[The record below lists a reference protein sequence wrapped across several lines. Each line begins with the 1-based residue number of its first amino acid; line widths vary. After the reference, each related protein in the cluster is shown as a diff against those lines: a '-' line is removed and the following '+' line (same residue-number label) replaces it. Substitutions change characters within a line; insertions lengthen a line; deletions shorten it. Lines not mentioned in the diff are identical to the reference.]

1 MTVFTTVASP
11 VGEVLVA
18 ARDGAICAMAIGT
31 APEPSWERDD
41 HAAPLVAAREQL
53 GAYFAGELHD
63 FDLPLEL
70 GGTPWQR
77 RVWDAVAAIP
87 YGRTRSYG
95 DLASELCTPA
105 AARAVGH
112 ANGRNP
118 VCLAV
123 PCHRVVGSDGRLT
136 GYAYGVSVKRS
147 LLALE
152 GAQLRV

>member
-1 MTVFTTVASP
+1 V
-11 VGEVLVA
+11 
-18 ARDGAICAMAIGT
+18 
-31 APEPSWERDD
+31 WE
-41 HAAPLVAAREQL
+41 
-53 GAYFAGELHD
+53 
-63 FDLPLEL
+63 
-70 GGTPWQR
+70 
-77 RVWDAVAAIP
+77 AVAAIP

-95 DLASELCTPA
+95 DLAAELCTPA

-152 GAQLRV
+152 GALLRV